1 MNLTIRLCCRHNLC
15 YTLWYHTIIRTL
27 PDIFI
32 EIYCIGFIAL
42 KRLRAE
48 TILDENDF
56 WVQSADVSMTHAM
69 MTYFKAASRES

>member
-1 MNLTIRLCCRHNLC
+1 MNLRLCCRHKLYC
-15 YTLWYHTIIRTL
+15 TLYHTIIRAL

-56 WVQSADVSMTHAM
+56 
-69 MTYFKAASRES
+69 